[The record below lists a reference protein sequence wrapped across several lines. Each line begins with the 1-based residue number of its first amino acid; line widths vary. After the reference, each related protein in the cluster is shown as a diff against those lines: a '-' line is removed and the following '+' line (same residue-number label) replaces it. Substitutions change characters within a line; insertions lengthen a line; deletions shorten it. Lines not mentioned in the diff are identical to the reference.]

1 MIRIRDIVFTGFALF
16 AMLFGAGNLI
26 FPPMLGHSLGS
37 DWGIAAIGFIIT
49 GVGFP
54 LLGLIAAVHTGKEL
68 DDFAK
73 RVSPRFSKCY
83 IVVLILTIGFFLAM
97 PRTGATAYEMTLK
110 NMGDHDAIH
119 KYLFL
124 ACYFLIT
131 WIFSLKA
138 HKVVDRIGSIL
149 TPILLFILVVIIYQ
163 GVIHPFPEMIGDP
176 KGEPVFKTGFI
187 QGYQTMDTLA
197 TIVYSSVILKSIRH
211 GRSLTKQEENTF
223 LWKSSLIALGLLACV
238 YGALTY
244 IGATFSGIPI
254 EGNTAL
260 LSYIVRELLGKSG
273 NMILGLAVSGACLT
287 TAIGLVA
294 TVADYFEKI
303 VPLSYKW
310 IVTITCIVGFIFANF
325 GVEMIIKI
333 ALPILI
339 ILYPVSMVLIFLNI
353 MNKYIV
359 SDVWYRVLVVL
370 SILVGAYQ
378 LFM

>member
-1 MIRIRDIVFTGFALF
+1 MTRTRDIVFTGFALF

-26 FPPMLGHSLGS
+26 FPPMLGHSLGN

-54 LLGLIAAVHTGKEL
+54 LLGLIAAVHTGAGL

-73 RVSPRFSKCY
+73 RVSPWFSKTY
-83 IVVLILTIGFFLAM
+83 IMILILTIGFFLAM

-110 NMGDHDAIH
+110 NTGDTDPIH
-119 KYLFL
+119 KYAFL

-131 WIFSLKA
+131 WMFSLKA
-138 HKVVDRIGSIL
+138 NKVVDRIGSIL
-149 TPILLFILVVIIYQ
+149 TPILLFILLIIIYQ
-163 GVIHPFPEMIGDP
+163 GITHPFPEMIHIP
-176 KGEPVFKTGFI
+176 TQESVFSIGFV

-211 GRSLTKQEENTF
+211 GRNLSREEENAF
-223 LWKSSLIALGLLACV
+223 LWKSSFIAVGLLACV

-244 IGATFSGIPI
+244 IGSTFSGVPI

-260 LSYIVRELLGKSG
+260 LSYIVTELLGKSG
-273 NMILGLAVSGACLT
+273 NLVLGLAVAGACLT

-303 VPLSYKW
+303 TPLSYRS
-310 IVTITCIVGFIFANF
+310 ITTITCIAGFVFANF
-325 GVEMIIKI
+325 GVEAIIEI
-333 ALPILI
+333 AVPILVV
-339 ILYPVSMVLIFLNI
+339 LYPLSMVLIFLNLTK
-353 MNKYIV
+353 KYIV
-359 SDVWYRVLVVL
+359 SDIWYRILVVL
-370 SILVGAYQ
+370 SICVGMYQ
-378 LFM
+378 LFA